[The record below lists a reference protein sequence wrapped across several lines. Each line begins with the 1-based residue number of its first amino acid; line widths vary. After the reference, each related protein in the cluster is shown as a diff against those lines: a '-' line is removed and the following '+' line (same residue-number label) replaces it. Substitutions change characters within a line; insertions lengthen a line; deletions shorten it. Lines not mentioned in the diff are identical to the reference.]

1 MARIHL
7 FEFEDLSWFP
17 KNIRN
22 YMTDFL
28 QFTAN
33 KFDFYKTIVPI
44 LEKGTKASKSNKII
58 DLASGGGGGWKSL
71 SKHLKSE
78 LPGVSVHLTD
88 FYPNTRAFK
97 EMEKFDPELF
107 SSEATSVDA
116 LNVPSELVGLR
127 TQFLS
132 LHHFRPDAVK
142 EILQNALDS
151 RNPIALFEAQKRSV
165 SDFIQFFFSP
175 INVLLITPFIRP
187 FSFGRIF
194 FTYIIPL
201 VPLFTWWDGLVSV
214 LRTYSKKELEEIITK
229 LENAEKYN
237 WEIDHVKNGPI
248 KIYYLLGT
256 PKD

>member
-7 FEFEDLSWFP
+7 FEFEDLAWFP

-88 FYPNTRAFK
+88 FYPNTRAFN
-97 EMEKFDPELF
+97 EMEKFDP
-107 SSEATSVDA
+107 
-116 LNVPSELVGLR
+116 
-127 TQFLS
+127 
-132 LHHFRPDAVK
+132 
-142 EILQNALDS
+142 
-151 RNPIALFEAQKRSV
+151 
-165 SDFIQFFFSP
+165 
-175 INVLLITPFIRP
+175 
-187 FSFGRIF
+187 
-194 FTYIIPL
+194 
-201 VPLFTWWDGLVSV
+201 
-214 LRTYSKKELEEIITK
+214 
-229 LENAEKYN
+229 
-237 WEIDHVKNGPI
+237 
-248 KIYYLLGT
+248 
-256 PKD
+256 